1 MTTASAFDGLSTEII
16 QNALSHIPAD
26 DRTTWVNMAM
36 AVKSELGASGFD
48 LWDQWSQTAGTAY
61 NKRSAQEVWKSVKPG
76 GAVTIASLIHE
87 AKLRGFTMTSEAAK
101 PDPALIAERKAKR
114 DADRKAY
121 EAEIEA
127 KQKKAAEKSKA
138 IWDTCTKDGV
148 SEHPYVLRKGI
159 TVAGQ
164 AKIGTFPVW
173 DKTERKELL
182 IENSL
187 IIPIRDAAKNLV
199 SLQAI
204 FPAVVEAI
212 GRDRT
217 YIPNGKKSGGYTN
230 IGVPTGDNPVILI
243 CEGYATGETLH
254 AATGHCV
261 FVAFDAPNLPAV
273 AGIARKRL
281 PDARILLCADNDQWG
296 TVNDGIKYA
305 SQAAAA
311 VGGTICCPEFFEEE
325 TKPTDFNDLHEL
337 EGLDVVTCQIEA
349 VLNPP
354 IQTEPV
360 EVANDNAPAKP
371 ERIVNYM
378 SLNTYFTILGY
389 DRETIFV
396 FQHEARQ
403 MLTLSR
409 ADLSTNT
416 LISLAPLPVWQF
428 HYPAKSKPFEKD
440 NAVDWLIREARRLPV
455 FNPARVR
462 GRGAWSDNSRSV
474 FHFGDHLSV
483 DGEHNG
489 IGELATKFIY
499 QAEIPLDIE
508 TEVPALTDAEGVML
522 VDIAK
527 RFRWVRPASA
537 PMLAGWVALAPFC
550 GALQWRPHIWVTGG
564 AGCGKTTI
572 VNRYVNL
579 LTSRCNIFA
588 QGNSTEAGIRQTL
601 RSDALPVIFDESEQ
615 NNEREGMRVQNILSL
630 IRQASTESGA
640 KTLKGTTGGHSM
652 SFQVRSMFCLSSIQ
666 VGIQQK
672 ADHDR
677 LAVLGLQNK
686 AEKGS
691 REEKDSAATWEF
703 IKETLHLMERDK
715 TLPDRMF
722 KRMLHMLPVI
732 LQAVEVFM
740 VAGGKHFGNQ
750 REGDQYGTLMAGAWC
765 LMNSRVPTNDEAML
779 MMQSYDWSEYL
790 QGSAVDD
797 AEKAMSALMEAR
809 IKSSHGGEWSVY
821 ELCEKVAHENNI
833 ARSTTD
839 YPSCGMSERDCQA
852 TLQRAGMRVKD
863 GNLLISN
870 TSDGFTKLMAGTQY
884 QADAR
889 RLLCRVAGVIKDGG
903 QHWINGGNQ
912 RCIAI
917 PLDIFI

>member
-1 MTTASAFDGLSTEII
+1 MTTASAFDGLSTDII
-16 QNALSHIPAD
+16 QNALSYIPAN

-36 AVKSELGASGFD
+36 AVKSELGTSGFD
-48 LWDQWSQTAGTAY
+48 VWDQWSQTAGAGY

-101 PDPALIAERKAKR
+101 PDPAVIAERKAKK

-121 EAEIEA
+121 EAEQAE
-127 KQKKAAEKSKA
+127 KQQKAADRSKR

-148 SEHPYVLRKGI
+148 SAHPYVLRKGI

-164 AKIGTFPVW
+164 AKIGTFPIW
-173 DKTERKELL
+173 DKASRKELL

-204 FPAVVEAI
+204 FPDVVEAI

-230 IGVPTGDNPVILI
+230 IGIPAGDNPVILI

-281 PDARILLCADNDQWG
+281 TDARILMCADNDQWG
-296 TVNDGIKYA
+296 ISGNDGIKFA

-337 EGLDVVTCQIEA
+337 EGLDVVACQIES

-354 IQTEPV
+354 VEPV
-360 EVANDNAPAKP
+360 EVANDNAPEKP

-409 ADLSTNT
+409 ADLSTNA

-462 GRGAWSDNSRSV
+462 GRGAWYDNSRSV

-489 IGELATKFIY
+489 IGQLATKFIY

-508 TEVPALTDAEGVML
+508 ADAPALTDDEGKML
-522 VDIAK
+522 IDIAK

-537 PMLAGWVALAPFC
+537 PMLAGWAALAPFC
-550 GALQWRPHIWVTGG
+550 GALAWRPHIWVTGG

-615 NNEREGMRVQNILSL
+615 NDERESMRVQNILSL
-630 IRQASTESGA
+630 IRQASSESGA

-652 SFQVRSMFCLSSIQ
+652 AFQVRSMFCLSSIQ
-666 VGIQQK
+666 VGMKQK
-672 ADHDR
+672 ADYDR
-677 LAVLGLQNK
+677 LTILGLQNK

-691 REEKDSAATWEF
+691 KDEKESAANWDF

-715 TLPDRMF
+715 TLPDRLF
-722 KRMLHMLPVI
+722 KRMLNMLPVI
-732 LQAVEVFM
+732 QSAVEVFL
-740 VAGGKHFGNQ
+740 VAGGRHFGNQ
-750 REGDQYGTLMAGAWC
+750 RDGDQFGTLMAGAWC
-765 LMNSRVPTNDEAML
+765 LMNSRVPTEDEAAVML
-779 MMQSYDWSEYL
+779 ASYDWAEYT
-790 QGSAVDD
+790 QSSAVDD

-809 IKSSHGGEWSVY
+809 IKSAMGGDYSVY
-821 ELCEKVAHENNI
+821 ELVDKIAHIDNI
-833 ARSTTD
+833 ARSVEEPPT
-839 YPSCGMSERDCQA
+839 CGISKPDCQA
-852 TLQRAGMRVKD
+852 TLSRAGMRVKD
-863 GNLLISN
+863 GMLLISN
-870 TSDGFTKLMAGTQY
+870 TSDGFTKLLSGTQY

-889 RLLCRVAGVIKDGG
+889 RLLCRVTGVVKDGG
-903 QHWINGGNQ
+903 QHWINGGNT
-912 RCIAI
+912 RCIAV
-917 PLDIFI
+917 PLDLFI